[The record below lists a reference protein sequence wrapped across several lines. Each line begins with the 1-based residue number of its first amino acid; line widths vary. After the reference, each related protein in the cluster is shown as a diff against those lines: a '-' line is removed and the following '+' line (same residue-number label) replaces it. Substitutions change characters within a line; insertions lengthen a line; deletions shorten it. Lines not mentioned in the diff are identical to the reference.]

1 MNVFHPDPHTVY
13 INTWLKVGMRVWSFE
28 NVWIPQTVKTKH
40 NTQVLFSY
48 RHLTKAE
55 RSAFPKDAKLFSS
68 AKYAPGSSLQYSSY
82 ACFRQPR
89 VHAFDD
95 QVPVIQKLDS
105 AVHHSIRKT
114 KCPILWIVI
123 YQWRAL
129 STRYK
134 RVPRVVELKTIP
146 MHKV

>member
-1 MNVFHPDPHTVY
+1 MN
-13 INTWLKVGMRVWSFE
+13 
-28 NVWIPQTVKTKH
+28 PQTVKTKH

-89 VHAFDD
+89 VHAFDH
-95 QVPVIQKLDS
+95 QVPVIQS
-105 AVHHSIRKT
+105 
-114 KCPILWIVI
+114 WI
-123 YQWRAL
+123 AL
-129 STRYK
+129 STIVLGK
-134 RVPRVVELKTIP
+134 RNALSFG
-146 MHKV
+146 

>member
-1 MNVFHPDPHTVY
+1 MN
-13 INTWLKVGMRVWSFE
+13 
-28 NVWIPQTVKTKH
+28 PQTVKTKH

-89 VHAFDD
+89 
-95 QVPVIQKLDS
+95 LDS
-105 AVHHSIRKT
+105 EYMHLTTRSRLFKS
-114 KCPILWIVI
+114 WI
-123 YQWRAL
+123 AL
-129 STRYK
+129 STIVLGK
-134 RVPRVVELKTIP
+134 RNALSFG
-146 MHKV
+146 

>member
-1 MNVFHPDPHTVY
+1 MYESPDC
-13 INTWLKVGMRVWSFE
+13 E
-28 NVWIPQTVKTKH
+28 TKH

-105 AVHHSIRKT
+105 AVHHCIRKT

-134 RVPRVVELKTIP
+134 RVPRAVELKTIP

>member
-1 MNVFHPDPHTVY
+1 MSFTQILIQYTSTHDLRRNEGLKFRECMN
-13 INTWLKVGMRVWSFE
+13 
-28 NVWIPQTVKTKH
+28 PQTVKTKH

-68 AKYAPGSSLQYSSY
+68 AKYAPGSSLQYSFY

-114 KCPILWIVI
+114 KCPVLWIVI

-134 RVPRVVELKTIP
+134 RVPRAVELKTIP